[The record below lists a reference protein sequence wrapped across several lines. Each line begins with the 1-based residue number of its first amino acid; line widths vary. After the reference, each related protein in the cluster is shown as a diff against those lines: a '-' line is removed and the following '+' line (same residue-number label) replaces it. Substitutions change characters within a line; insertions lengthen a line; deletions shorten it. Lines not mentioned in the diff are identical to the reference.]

1 MHRSGTSALTRG
13 LLTLG
18 VQLGAHLMEPM
29 PSVNP
34 KGFWEDMD
42 IYQLNEAMLQSL
54 DSQWY
59 HSTPLSSEQIA
70 QLVDAGFLEQAVAL
84 LQSKHQEGQPYA
96 FKDPR
101 LCRLLAFWQQALARA
116 GGKIAYCLALR
127 NPVSIADSL
136 QKRDGMDRTQSY
148 LLWLTHTLNSILLT
162 HGQVR
167 ILVNYD
173 HLIQAPGAQM
183 RRMAAGL
190 HLSIEEAALREY
202 AEDFLDKTLR
212 HTRHTQTDLKQDPD
226 CPPMV
231 QSLYRDLL
239 AVAEDR
245 KALDTPALLQRHQ
258 RAWKDLQTMRPLLQA
273 MDRMVEALLQ
283 PAS

>member
-1 MHRSGTSALTRG
+1 MLGMHRSGTSALTRG

-29 PSVNP
+29 PEVNP

-54 DSQWY
+54 GSQWY

-116 GGKIAYCLALR
+116 GGKVAYCLALR

-162 HGQVR
+162 HGQER

-173 HLIQAPGAQM
+173 HLIQAPGAQ
-183 RRMAAGL
+183 
-190 HLSIEEAALREY
+190 
-202 AEDFLDKTLR
+202 LR

-231 QSLYRDLL
+231 IGLYRDLL

-258 RAWKDLQTMRPLLQA
+258 RAWKDLQTMRPLLRA
-273 MDRMVEALLQ
+273 MDRMVDAVLQ
-283 PAS
+283 AAS